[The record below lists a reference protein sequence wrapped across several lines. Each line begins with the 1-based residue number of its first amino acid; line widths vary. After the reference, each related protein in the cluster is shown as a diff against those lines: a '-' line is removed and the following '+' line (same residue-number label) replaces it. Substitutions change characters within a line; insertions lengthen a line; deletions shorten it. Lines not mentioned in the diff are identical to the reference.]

1 MRIEVLIAQVLSVI
15 LSALS
20 VCVRVHH
27 LKLDSLPP
35 TPIRIVLR
43 VTHSIILLF

>member
-1 MRIEVLIAQVLSVI
+1 MLIAQVLSVI

-20 VCVRVHH
+20 VCVCVCVHH